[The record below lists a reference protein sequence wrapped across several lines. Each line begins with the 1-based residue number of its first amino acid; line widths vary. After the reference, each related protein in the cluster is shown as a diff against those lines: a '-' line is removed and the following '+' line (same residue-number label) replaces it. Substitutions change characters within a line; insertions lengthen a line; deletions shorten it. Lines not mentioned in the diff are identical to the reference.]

1 MSKETNHKKMML
13 VVQEHRGFPT
23 FSMIRMEEDCPF
35 VECIF
40 LPEEKRL
47 AVITTIQ
54 KDTFHFLP
62 KVDTN
67 GDIVRATKRPN
78 GNQYK
83 EERKALKTFYEYEIM
98 NPDDIEE
105 FINRV
110 AINAAEFDFKEV
122 MKTSVKTEELVS

>member
-1 MSKETNHKKMML
+1 MPKETNYRKMML

-23 FSMIRMEEDCPF
+23 FSMIRMEEDCPY
-35 VECIF
+35 VECIY

-47 AVITTIQ
+47 AVITTVQ

-78 GNQYK
+78 GNHYK
-83 EERKALKTFYEYEIM
+83 EERKALKTFYEYELM
-98 NPDDIEE
+98 NAEDIEA
-105 FINRV
+105 FINAV
-110 AINAAEFDFKEV
+110 AINASEFDFKEV

>member
-1 MSKETNHKKMML
+1 ML

-23 FSMIRMEEDCPF
+23 FSMIRMEEECPY
-35 VECIF
+35 VECIY

-67 GDIVRATKRPN
+67 GDVVRATKRPN
-78 GNQYK
+78 GNHYK
-83 EERKALKTFYEYEIM
+83 EERKALKTFYEYELM
-98 NPDDIEE
+98 NADDIAA
-105 FINRV
+105 FVNAV
-110 AINAAEFDFKEV
+110 AINASAFDFKKIME
-122 MKTSVKTEELVS
+122 TSVKTEELVS